1 MRRFFLFSVFSLS
14 PAMLFAATGDK
25 SAQPASEPTPAPAIP
40 AVLDVITFQIHDED
54 GSRKIVVTPAPGLLR
69 VDTPDDGLSIIYH
82 PATEFYIGL
91 ENRNY
96 TYWEFSWPD
105 VEAAVKGTTRY
116 QTRLKDVGTQ
126 GLNGYLP
133 DPDGSGLPSTNA
145 PPPNP
150 FAASDALMDT
160 NSASAPPAA
169 PPTPTVAD
177 QNVSGYVWKPEG
189 EKKRIAGI
197 DCVKWSGDSVSGS
210 PVEAWCCMTP
220 LPKVRDALA
229 RLREINEPIALVP
242 VRSLVPAFVFE
253 VVDDLAKGGVTPV
266 DIAWGDDPDKNHFTL
281 VSVKTREGRAKL
293 FAVPSLYVK
302 TTLVTMD
309 GIGNQKPGGILKP
322 QNEPNVPLPRPAGP
336 HDNN

>member
-1 MRRFFLFSVFSLS
+1 MRRLFLLCALAVTSA
-14 PAMLFAATGDK
+14 PIFA
-25 SAQPASEPTPAPAIP
+25 AQPAAPASIPSPPPAIP
-40 AVLDVITFQIHDED
+40 AVLDVITFEVHDED
-54 GSRKIVVTPAPGLLR
+54 GSRKIVVTPTPGLLR
-69 VDTPDDGLSIIYH
+69 VDIPDDGLSIIYN
-82 PATEFYIGL
+82 PATQFYIGL

-116 QTRLKDVGTQ
+116 QTRLKDLGTD

-133 DPDGSGLPSTNA
+133 DADGAAPPSTNA
-145 PPPNP
+145 APANP
-150 FAASDALMDT
+150 FAASDALMDS
-160 NSASAPPAA
+160 NSPPSSPAA
-169 PPTPTVAD
+169 PPSPTVANE
-177 QNVSGYVWKPEG
+177 NVSGYVWKPEG
-189 EKKRIAGI
+189 ERKRIAGI

-242 VRSLVPAFVFE
+242 VRSLTPAFVFE

-266 DIAWGDDPDKNHFTL
+266 DITWGDDADKNHFAL
-281 VSVKTREGRAKL
+281 LSVKTREGRSKL
-293 FAVPSLYVK
+293 FEVPSLYVK

-309 GIGNQKPGGILKP
+309 GIGSQKPPGVLKP
-322 QNEPNVPLPRPAGP
+322 QSEPSVPLPRPAGP